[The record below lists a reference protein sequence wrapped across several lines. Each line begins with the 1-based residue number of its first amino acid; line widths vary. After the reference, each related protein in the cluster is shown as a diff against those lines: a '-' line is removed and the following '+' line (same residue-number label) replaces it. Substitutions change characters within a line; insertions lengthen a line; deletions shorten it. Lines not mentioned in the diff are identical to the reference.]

1 MATAALPG
9 ILDIL
14 RGQDHSFSDVWTFQS
29 PLLTSLDEETVAAR
43 DGLQAGCDQPGVDSP
58 GVWATACL
66 ALQWVSHPVQVCGL
80 QPASPCSGYLTLPR
94 ALSGTPLSL
103 MLWPWLEP
111 GPGLIPHE
119 L

>member
-29 PLLTSLDEETVAAR
+29 PLLTSLEEETVAAR

-66 ALQWVSHPVQVCGL
+66 ALQWVSHPAPSSFWNSTV
-80 QPASPCSGYLTLPR
+80 SD
-94 ALSGTPLSL
+94 ALAMAGAGS
-103 MLWPWLEP
+103 WP
-111 GPGLIPHE
+111 HST
-119 L
+119 